1 MFQDVG
7 LYQQQEGLGGSSQYV
22 EAVGLHRLGG
32 IEDDPRS
39 HPLWSGN
46 DFRSS
51 PADGFQFLA
60 NVHFLSEIS

>member
-22 EAVGLHRLGG
+22 EAVGLYRLGG

-39 HPLWSGN
+39 HPLRPGN

-51 PADGFQFLA
+51 PTDGFQFLM
-60 NVHFLSEIS
+60 NVENL